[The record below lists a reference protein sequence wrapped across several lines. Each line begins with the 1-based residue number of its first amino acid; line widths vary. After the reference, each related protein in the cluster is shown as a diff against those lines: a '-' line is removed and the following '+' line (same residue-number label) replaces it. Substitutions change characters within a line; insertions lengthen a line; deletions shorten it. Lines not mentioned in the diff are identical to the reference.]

1 MLTTVAA
8 VISIIVAIVGL
19 VINLIAVG
27 VYVGRLDGF
36 KELVEFRFKLQDEKL
51 EKHNNFITR
60 LYDVEK
66 QEGIL
71 KEKVEVA
78 NKRIK
83 DLEDTQHECIMHK
96 GE

>member
-8 VISIIVAIVGL
+8 VISILVAIVGL